1 MPQFPN
7 DANPAISES
16 AISMTL
22 FETALASGGVK
33 SSGPRRLFAGAAKIA
48 E

>member
-33 SSGPRRLFAGAAKIA
+33 AAAQEDSLREQQQIA

>member
-7 DANPAISES
+7 DANPAISECDQHDS
-16 AISMTL
+16 

-33 SSGPRRLFAGAAKIA
+33 AAAQEDSLREQQIA